1 MSVGRIRYSTNVI
14 RTQTLEA
21 ADRRGTMNVLPHE
34 LPSCAC
40 IYNADLA
47 RGMQYREYDRVE
59 ILRLLALY

>member
-1 MSVGRIRYSTNVI
+1 
-14 RTQTLEA
+14 
-21 ADRRGTMNVLPHE
+21 MNVLPHE

-47 RGMQYREYDRVE
+47 REMQYREYDRVE